1 MKSTKITFAIAF
13 ISLASILS
21 SCSKTNDSTPTPSG
35 DPATVTDVDGNV
47 YKTVRIGTQLW
58 ITENLRTTRYND
70 STAINTGL
78 SDADWRI
85 TTTGAFA
92 IYDGSST
99 NNDTYGKLYNWYAAS
114 SGKLAPKGWHIPSRA
129 EWETLVENL
138 GGTSVA
144 GGKLKSTSSLWMAP
158 NTGATNSSGF
168 SALPSGWKSN
178 SGGYSLIGESAYW
191 WASTPRNTTQ
201 GDYLRVDNN
210 LVGSA
215 VNGATNQFGY
225 AVRCLKD

>member
-1 MKSTKITFAIAF
+1 
-13 ISLASILS
+13 
-21 SCSKTNDSTPTPSG
+21 
-35 DPATVTDVDGNV
+35 
-47 YKTVRIGTQLW
+47 
-58 ITENLRTTRYND
+58 
-70 STAINTGL
+70 
-78 SDADWRI
+78 WRI

-92 IYDGSST
+92 IYDGSSI

-225 AVRCLKD
+225 AIRCLKD